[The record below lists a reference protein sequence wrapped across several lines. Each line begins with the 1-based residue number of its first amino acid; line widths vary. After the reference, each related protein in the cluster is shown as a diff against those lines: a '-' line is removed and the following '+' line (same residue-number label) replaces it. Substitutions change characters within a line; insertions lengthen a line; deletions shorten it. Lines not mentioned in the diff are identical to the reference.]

1 MKIILKKFNI
11 IYHMKIVVTG
21 GSGMIGK
28 SILNILSKEND
39 FMAKWNEHEF
49 VYLSSKDVD
58 LTDRKRT
65 LDFFMYACADYI
77 IHLAANVGGLYKNQE
92 NNINMFSDNIKINE
106 NVLEACKINKIKRG
120 IFVLS
125 SCIYPINP
133 SKFPMDESMV
143 HESPPH
149 YSNEGYAYAK
159 RMLEMQCRQY
169 NKLGYEFICLTP
181 VNLYGPYDNY
191 KINDAHLIPALMHR
205 FHLHNQGGKK
215 LLAYGTGKP
224 ERQFLYSKD
233 FAKIILLILGNI
245 DIKQGNIICCNDE
258 EYQIIDVVDN
268 LADVM
273 ELNKGNIYWD
283 TLKSD
288 GCMKKTVSNEKL
300 KKIIKDYNFVS
311 LEDGLKETYDWFI
324 NNYDTIRK

>member
-1 MKIILKKFNI
+1 MKIL
-11 IYHMKIVVTG
+11 VTG
-21 GSGMIGK
+21 GSGMVGCGIK
-28 SILNILSKEND
+28 HVIEMTKDYFNYDEIN
-39 FMAKWNEHEF
+39 FIF
-49 VYLSSKDVD
+49 LSSKDVD
-58 LTDRKRT
+58 LTDRKKT

-92 NNINMFSDNIKINE
+92 NNIKMFSDNIKINE
-106 NVLEACKINKIKRG
+106 NVLEACRINKIMRG

-149 YSNEGYAYAK
+149 HSNEGYAYAK
-159 RMLEMQCRQY
+159 RMLEMQCRQH

-181 VNLYGPYDNY
+181 VNLYGPYDNF
-191 KINDAHLIPALMHR
+191 KIKDAHLIPALMHR
-205 FHLHNQGGKK
+205 FHLHNQAGKK
-215 LLAYGTGKP
+215 LLAYGTGRP
-224 ERQFLYSKD
+224 ERQFLYSID
-233 FAKIILLILGNI
+233 FAKIILNILLENK
-245 DIKQGNIICCNDE
+245 DIKSGNIICCTDE
-258 EYQIIDVVDN
+258 EYKIMDVVDK

-273 ELNKGNIYWD
+273 ELDKKSIFWD
-283 TLKSD
+283 STKAD

-300 KKIIKDYNFVS
+300 KKIIKDYNFIPLS
-311 LEDGLKETYDWFI
+311 LGLEETYRWFV

>member
-1 MKIILKKFNI
+1 
-11 IYHMKIVVTG
+11 MKIVVTG
-21 GSGMIGK
+21 GTGMVGC
-28 SILNILSKEND
+28 SILNILTSDDEI
-39 FMAKWNEHEF
+39 MAKWEEHKF
-49 VYLSSKDVD
+49 IYLSSKDLD
-58 LTDRKRT
+58 LTDRENT
-65 LDFFMYACADYI
+65 LKFFKDTKPDYI

-92 NNINMFSDNIKINE
+92 NNIKMFSDNIKINE
-106 NVLEACKINKIKRG
+106 NVLEGCRLNKVMRG

-159 RMLEMQCRQY
+159 RMLELQCRQH

-191 KINDAHLIPALMHR
+191 KIKDAHLIPALMHR
-205 FHLHNQGGKK
+205 FHLHSQVGKS
-215 LLAYGTGKP
+215 LLAYGTGRP

-233 FAKIILLILGNI
+233 FAKIILLILGNK
-245 DIKQGNIICCNDE
+245 DIKSGNIICCTDE
-258 EYQIIDVVDN
+258 EYKIVDVVDK
-268 LADVM
+268 LATAM
-273 ELNKGNIYWD
+273 RLNKENIHWD
-283 TLKSD
+283 ATKSD

-311 LEDGLKETYDWFI
+311 LDEGLKETYDWFI
-324 NNYDTIRK
+324 KNYDMIRK

>member
-1 MKIILKKFNI
+1 
-11 IYHMKIVVTG
+11 MKIVVTG
-21 GSGMIGK
+21 GTGMVGC
-28 SILNILSKEND
+28 SVLNTLTSDDEI
-39 FMAKWNEHEF
+39 MAKWEEHKF
-49 VYLSSKDVD
+49 IYLSSEDVD
-58 LTDRKRT
+58 LTDRKQT
-65 LDFFMYACADYI
+65 LDFFMSSQPDYI

-92 NNINMFSDNIKINE
+92 NNIKMFSDNIKINE
-106 NVLEACKINKIKRG
+106 NVLEGCRLNKVMRG

-149 YSNEGYAYAK
+149 FSNEGYAYAK

-181 VNLYGPYDNY
+181 VNLYGPYDNF
-191 KINDAHLIPALMHR
+191 KIKDAHLIPALMHR
-205 FHLHNQGGKK
+205 FHLHSQVGKK
-215 LLAYGTGKP
+215 LVSYGTGKP
-224 ERQFLYSKD
+224 KRQFLYSLD
-233 FAKIILLILGNI
+233 FAKIILLILGNK
-245 DIKQGNIICCNDE
+245 DIKSGNIICSTDE
-258 EYQIIDVVDN
+258 EYQIIDVVDK

-273 ELNKGNIYWD
+273 KLNKGNIYWD
-283 TLKSD
+283 TSKSD

-324 NNYDTIRK
+324 KNYDTIRK